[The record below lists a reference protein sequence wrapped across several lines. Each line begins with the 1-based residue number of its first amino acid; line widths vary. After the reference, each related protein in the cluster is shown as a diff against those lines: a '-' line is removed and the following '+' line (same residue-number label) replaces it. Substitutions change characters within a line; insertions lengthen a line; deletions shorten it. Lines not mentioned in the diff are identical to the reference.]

1 LQFAECPQARQA
13 KEHAAFEGGT
23 PRRPPSDRPA
33 DAAAAAAPLPPAV
46 PAQPC
51 STLYLQG
58 LGHAVTKTNFLSL
71 LPAAAKQGLVS
82 HRLVQNGVA
91 FLEYDGIGPAK
102 AALAVF
108 REGKDGRFEGGVS
121 FEFAKSKLGGG
132 GGGGGGGGKAM

>member
-1 LQFAECPQARQA
+1 MQFAECLQARQA
-13 KEHAAFEGGT
+13 KEHAAIEGGT

-33 DAAAAAAPLPPAV
+33 DAAAAAAAAPLPPAV

-51 STLYLQG
+51 STLYIQG
-58 LGHAVTKTNFLSL
+58 LGLSVTKTDFLSL

-82 HRLVQNGVA
+82 HRLVQKGVA

-108 REGKDGRFEGGVS
+108 REGKDSRFDGGVS

-132 GGGGGGGGKAM
+132 GGGGKAM